1 MCHPC
6 WDYILLYIGF
16 TSYGAVG
23 PVQPFTS
30 NCLIF
35 WSFLFRDTQIL
46 QTLAFETM
54 WLCTQKELYRPIAL
68 SQLLHEFHIIAHH
81 CRYRRCGRE
90 GDLLSQL
97 L

>member
-35 WSFLFRDTQIL
+35 WSFLFRDTNSTNSSI
-46 QTLAFETM
+46 
-54 WLCTQKELYRPIAL
+54 
-68 SQLLHEFHIIAHH
+68 
-81 CRYRRCGRE
+81 
-90 GDLLSQL
+90 GDHVVVYPERAIQAYSLVTVTA
-97 L
+97 